1 MSHIKK
7 IKVEELR
14 LGMYL
19 HGFEGSW
26 LTHPFWKSKFLLSK
40 EADLH
45 AVRKSGQRH
54 CWIDASKGH
63 DLAAPGP
70 APMPDPSDA
79 GAVSAFLTEAER
91 KAPASFDQ
99 EIERAAALCE
109 QARDATMSMFHE
121 ARLGNA
127 IDTQQCLPLVEEIS
141 DSVLR
146 NSGALISLARLKT
159 SDDYTYMHSVAVC
172 ALMVALARALGFD
185 EDGCREAGLAGL
197 LHDIGK
203 ASIPLAILNKPG
215 KLTEEEFAA
224 VKQHPEFGHEVL
236 VKSGTLSPGALE
248 VCLHHH
254 EKMDGSGYPNQL
266 VGEEI
271 SLLARMGA
279 VCDVYDAI
287 TSNRPYKNG
296 WDPAESVAH
305 MISWK
310 GHFDQAV
317 LSAFIKTLGIYPTG
331 ALVKMKSGRLAVVLE
346 QHPTLFTK
354 PVVRVFFSTKDDTY
368 IEPERI
374 DLAAADAGDAI
385 VGREARAKW
394 NFKIL
399 DDLWAGELANRK
411 AAL

>member
-1 MSHIKK
+1 MSTIKK
-7 IKVEELR
+7 IKVDELR

-26 LTHPFWKSKFLLSK
+26 LTHPFWKSKFLLRK
-40 EADLH
+40 EADLQ

-54 CWIDASKGH
+54 CWIDVAKGH
-63 DLAAPGP
+63 DVTTPESA
-70 APMPDPSDA
+70 PDPSDA
-79 GAVSAFLTEAER
+79 SAVSAFLTEAER
-91 KAPASFDQ
+91 KAPASFDK

-127 IDTQQCLPLVEEIS
+127 IDTQQCLPLVAEIS

-172 ALMVALARALGFD
+172 ALMVALAQAMGFD

-215 KLTEEEFAA
+215 KLTDEEFQA

-236 VKSGTLSPGALE
+236 VKSGNVCPGALD
-248 VCLHHH
+248 VSLHHH

-266 VGEEI
+266 AGEDI

-287 TSNRPYKNG
+287 TSNRPYKDG

-354 PVVRVFFSTKDDTY
+354 PVVKVFFSTHDGTY
-368 IEPERI
+368 IDPERI

-411 AAL
+411 PAA